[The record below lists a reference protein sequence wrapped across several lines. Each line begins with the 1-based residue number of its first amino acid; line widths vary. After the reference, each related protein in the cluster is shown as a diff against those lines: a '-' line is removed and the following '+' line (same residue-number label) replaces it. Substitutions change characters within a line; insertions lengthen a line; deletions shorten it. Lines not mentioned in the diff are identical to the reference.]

1 MFTSGT
7 AFNFEAPV
15 PSPRMTRARRA
26 SMSFEVE
33 TKPNKRMS
41 LAPSLGKVEEIGS
54 GRGRRKSMAPSAA
67 SGKELPAK
75 AKATTKRRSLA
86 VPPVKKGLA
95 TPKRRSK
102 KAPVVVEE
110 AEEESPEF
118 IFDPRPSRTITPAK
132 TLKALQSPVKAAQQ
146 PTPKREAVKVS
157 KFYSSSPGVGLNKGS
172 QLQPTGSP
180 KKTPVQ
186 GSPTKKFSKNS
197 SRILT
202 EEDIEARLMAEFDSP
217 PEAARIQPKTFETD
231 IPTEKVKP
239 RRREVMIKS
248 PVVKAAKKE
257 KKSRIPIKSPPMTPI
272 KNTFVPQILPVGS
285 PVINSI
291 LAEIKKVEVRLSPH
305 RIKEDPN
312 VIFSMLEEE
321 HASTDRVKRVVQAL
335 LSRSQ
340 EKRAKT
346 RKSFEKSVKPA
357 EADKTPKPVSS
368 PVNKKTVSG
377 TIVPPVEKPVQTPKS
392 AKVGRP
398 KKEVKETKT
407 APTPK
412 SSQTAKKTK
421 VSAASKLNVSV
432 NSQTPTVRDAAVL
445 TKKKDEKAKE
455 DGEEAEEKKTGKKSG
470 KENSKPK
477 EEARG
482 TKRALETTPI
492 PSNKK
497 QRIEEPSP
505 TVKSATP
512 KAATPASKET
522 PKTNLSGMKKKTG
535 RVTPMRNGVKKSTP
549 GLKDPLSAVKKPL
562 KRLTKAAAVTPAQ
575 VKPSDVLRR
584 NLKRQ
589 VETAIIAKVADKPDS
604 SPYTMDTTENN
615 SPVFR
620 RVEKEG
626 GVVKEHLTGTPAR
639 APPSSRSRKFGT
651 VVQPSSL
658 GLLDASSLPL
668 ERCSSVSSSTP
679 VRPLGTPAPHPL
691 EAVEAT
697 PIKAPSPEKQATSP
711 APQMLTGGLHK
722 MCAIM

>member
-1 MFTSGT
+1 MASRKGSSKRTSTTQVLKLPITPTPPSAHQTQKSKKVNVQVQEPEEEMFTSGT

-75 AKATTKRRSLA
+75 TKATTKRRSLA

-132 TLKALQSPVKAAQQ
+132 TLKALQSPLKAAQE

-172 QLQPTGSP
+172 QLQLTGSP

-392 AKVGRP
+392 AKLGRP
-398 KKEVKETKT
+398 KKETETKTTKT

-432 NSQTPTVRDAAVL
+432 NSQTPTVRDTAVL

-455 DGEEAEEKKTGKKSG
+455 DGEEAEEKKAGKKSG

-497 QRIEEPSP
+497 QRTEEPSP
-505 TVKSATP
+505 KVKSATP

-535 RVTPMRNGVKKSTP
+535 RVTPMRSGVKKSTP

-575 VKPSDVLRR
+575 VQIFTEGYYFPHCWLR
-584 NLKRQ
+584 Q
-589 VETAIIAKVADKPDS
+589 E
-604 SPYTMDTTENN
+604 
-615 SPVFR
+615 
-620 RVEKEG
+620 
-626 GVVKEHLTGTPAR
+626 
-639 APPSSRSRKFGT
+639 
-651 VVQPSSL
+651 
-658 GLLDASSLPL
+658 LL
-668 ERCSSVSSSTP
+668 
-679 VRPLGTPAPHPL
+679 
-691 EAVEAT
+691 
-697 PIKAPSPEKQATSP
+697 
-711 APQMLTGGLHK
+711 
-722 MCAIM
+722 